1 MQLTYR
7 GIRFQSG
14 SSAVKVSNQKPSGTY
29 RGVRFSFPSVRKT
42 ESSSNNEQHGLKYR
56 GVAYVH

>member
-14 SSAVKVSNQKPSGTY
+14 TSAAKTLEQKSAGVY
-29 RGVRFSFPSVRKT
+29 RGVRFSFPSIRKVA
-42 ESSSNNEQHGLKYR
+42 SSSNDDQQGLKYR
-56 GVAYVH
+56 GVSYVH